1 MANHDID
8 LMSVHYTLVNL
19 EVPTNMKIITACALD
34 LNFPQYVAAEL
45 RRLSSKNPR
54 AAKSTSTAMLSTRMS
69 VRRQVQRDGQLTLYQ
84 HAYDFSTHR
93 IWCRHQ
99 LSE

>member
-8 LMSVHYTLVNL
+8 LMSAHYTLVNL
-19 EVPTNMKIITACALD
+19 EAPKNMKIITACALD
-34 LNFPQYVAAEL
+34 LNFSQYVAAEL

-69 VRRQVQRDGQLTLYQ
+69 ADKF
-84 HAYDFSTHR
+84 HATDSLPCINMRMASVLIEFGADINY
-93 IWCRHQ
+93 
-99 LSE
+99 